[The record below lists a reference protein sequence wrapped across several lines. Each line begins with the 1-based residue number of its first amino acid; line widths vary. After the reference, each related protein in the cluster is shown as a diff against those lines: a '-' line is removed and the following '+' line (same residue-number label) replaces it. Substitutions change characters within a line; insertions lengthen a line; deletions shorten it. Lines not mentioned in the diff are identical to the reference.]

1 MLRTLVKSKI
11 HRATVT
17 EADLH
22 YVGSLSIDEA
32 LMEAADIL
40 EYEWVHVWNLN
51 NGERLETYAIKAPR
65 HSGKI
70 CANGAA
76 ARLLHTGDKVIIAS
90 SGQLSTEEIKTFKP
104 KIVFVDDGNRVDKV
118 LDFVESGMRYE
129 G

>member
-17 EADLH
+17 EANLN
-22 YVGSLSIDEA
+22 YVGSISVDEA
-32 LMEAADIL
+32 LLEAADIV

-51 NGERLETYAIKAPR
+51 NGERIETYAIKAPR

-90 SGQLSTEEIKTFKP
+90 SAQLTPEEIKTFKP
-104 KIVFVDDGNRVDKV
+104 KVVLVDDENRINTV
-118 LDFVESGMRYE
+118 LDFVESGMLYE
-129 G
+129 

>member
-11 HRATVT
+11 HRATIT
-17 EADLH
+17 EANLN

-32 LMEAADIL
+32 LLEASDIV

-90 SGQLSTEEIKTFKP
+90 SAQVSPEEIKTFKP
-104 KIVFVDDGNRVDKV
+104 KVVLVDDENRINTV
-118 LDFVESGMRYE
+118 LDFVESGMLYE
-129 G
+129 